1 MVTLL
6 PPPGWAHTV
15 QYGEWVC
22 NAVISLRH
30 LVASVRHGRRLFTL
44 GLALTLIGALVAH
57 LVQTTGGIRVT
68 DVRFKGA
75 DGSTMSALLYVP
87 PGATAT
93 APAPGILAVHGYINS
108 RETQSGF
115 AIEFARRGYV
125 VLALDQRGHG
135 YSAAPAF
142 AAGFG
147 GPDGLAYLRS
157 LAMVDRNNIGLEGH
171 SMGGWAVLAAAAVFP
186 DDYKSM
192 VLEGSSTGAPF
203 AAEGTPSFPRNVA
216 VVFSRYDEFSR
227 LMWGVRSAR
236 EVAESPK
243 LWALFGV
250 STPVEAGR
258 IYGSA
263 ESGTA
268 RVLYSPRITHA
279 MDHLSPEAIGYSID
293 WFQKTLSGGKPLPV
307 DDQVWI
313 WKEFGTLVAFIG
325 FVALLLGTFDSLLML
340 PWFAPLVAAP
350 MMPSESR
357 GGRWWLSLVIGPAL
371 PAVTLLPFFQLAE
384 ALAPASRL
392 FPQSLTNQIAVWA
405 VLNSLLTLGLS
416 FVPGGAKPQFNTHA
430 WRSVAIAALT
440 VAIGY
445 AALAVCDFLFT
456 VDFRF
461 WVLALKLLSRPQWT
475 AFFAYLIPF
484 TLFFV
489 VTLRALHSAITRA
502 TARPVAEYLINVAA
516 LAGGFIV
523 FLKIQYG
530 LLLTTGSMWTF
541 FDRDVLRT
549 IIAIQFVPLMSI
561 VAIIA
566 TFTYRRTN
574 SYLPGAFI
582 CALFVTWYIVAG
594 QATHVAA

>member
-1 MVTLL
+1 MTDA
-6 PPPGWAHTV
+6 G
-15 QYGEWVC
+15 
-22 NAVISLRH
+22 
-30 LVASVRHGRRLFTL
+30 SVGAQPRNRRLFSI
-44 GLALTLIGALVAH
+44 GLALVLAGALLAH
-57 LVQTTGGIRVT
+57 FVQTAGGIRVT
-68 DVRFKGA
+68 DVRFMGS
-75 DGSTMSALLYVP
+75 DGSPMSALLYVP

-93 APAPGILAVHGYINS
+93 TPAPGILAVHGYINS

-147 GPDGLAYLRS
+147 GPDGLSYLRS
-157 LAMVDRNNIGLEGH
+157 LAMVDKNNIGLEGH

-186 DDYKSM
+186 DGYKSM

-203 AAEGTPSFPRNVA
+203 AAEGTPIYPRNVA
-216 VVFSRYDEFSR
+216 VVFSRYDEFSQ

-236 EVAESPK
+236 EIATSPK
-243 LWALFGV
+243 LWGLFGV
-250 STPVEAGR
+250 NAPVEPGK

-263 ESGTA
+263 GNGTA
-268 RVLYSPRITHA
+268 RVLYAPAVTHA
-279 MDHLSPEAIGYSID
+279 MDHLSTEAIGYSID

-313 WKEFGTLVAFIG
+313 WKEIGTLVAFIG
-325 FVALLLGTFDSLLML
+325 FVALLLGTFDRLLRL
-340 PWFAPLVAAP
+340 PWFAPLAVAP
-350 MMPSESR
+350 MMPSDRR
-357 GGRWWLSLVIGPAL
+357 GGRWWLSFVVGAAL

-405 VLNSLLTLGLS
+405 VLNSLVILGLS
-416 FVPGGAKPQFNTHA
+416 FVSGGAKPQFNTHTS
-430 WRSVAIAALT
+430 RSIAIAVLT
-440 VAIGY
+440 VATGY

-456 VDFRF
+456 MDFRF
-461 WVLALKLLSRPQWT
+461 WVLALKLMSRPQWT
-475 AFFAYLIPF
+475 AFLAYLIPF

-489 VTLRALHSAITRA
+489 VTLRALHSAITRV
-502 TARPVAEYLINVAA
+502 TARSGAQYLINVAA
-516 LAGGFIV
+516 LAGGFAV
-523 FLKIQYG
+523 FVTIQYG
-530 LLLTTGSMWTF
+530 LLYTTGSMQTF
-541 FDRDVLRT
+541 FRNDILRT
-549 IIAIQFVPLMSI
+549 IIAIQFVPLLSI

-574 SYLPGAFI
+574 SYLPGALI
-582 CALFVTWYIVAG
+582 CALFVTWYVVAG
-594 QATHVAA
+594 QAMHVAA

>member
-1 MVTLL
+1 MSRGCLL
-6 PPPGWAHTV
+6 SIG
-15 QYGEWVC
+15 
-22 NAVISLRH
+22 
-30 LVASVRHGRRLFTL
+30 LVLV
-44 GLALTLIGALVAH
+44 LAGALLAH
-57 LVQTTGGIRVT
+57 FVQTAGGIRVT
-68 DVRFKGA
+68 DVRFKGS
-75 DGSTMSALLYVP
+75 DGSAISALLYVP
-87 PGATAT
+87 PDATART
-93 APAPGILAVHGYINS
+93 PAPGILAVHGYINS

-135 YSAAPAF
+135 YSAPPAF

-171 SMGGWAVLAAAAVFP
+171 SMGGWAVLSAATVFP

-203 AAEGTPSFPRNVA
+203 AAEGTPTFPRNVA
-216 VVFSRYDEFSR
+216 VVFSRYDEFSQ

-236 EVAESPK
+236 EIAGSPK
-243 LWALFGV
+243 LWALFGANA
-250 STPVEAGR
+250 PVEPGK

-263 ESGTA
+263 GNGTA
-268 RVLYSPRITHA
+268 RVLYAPAVTHA
-279 MDHLSPEAIGYSID
+279 MDHLSPEAISYSIE
-293 WFQKTLSGGKPLPV
+293 WFQRTLSGGKPLPA
-307 DDQVWI
+307 DDQIWI
-313 WKEFGTLVAFIG
+313 WKEIGTLVAFVG
-325 FVALLLGTFDSLLML
+325 FVALLLGTFEGLLRL
-340 PWFAPLVAAP
+340 PWFAPLAAQP
-350 MMPSESR
+350 VMAGPR
-357 GGRWWLSLVIGPAL
+357 RDGRWWISLIIGAAL

-405 VLNSLLTLGLS
+405 VLNSLVILGLS
-416 FVPGGAKPQFNTHA
+416 FVPGGVRPQFNTHT
-430 WRSVAIAALT
+430 WRSIAIAVLT
-440 VAIGY
+440 VAMGY
-445 AALAVCDFLFT
+445 AALMACDFLFT

-461 WVLALKLLSRPQWT
+461 WVLALKLMSRPQWA
-475 AFFAYLIPF
+475 AFLAYLTPLTI
-484 TLFFV
+484 FFL

-502 TARPVAEYLINVAA
+502 TVSPATQYLINVAA

-541 FDRDVLRT
+541 FDGDVLRT

-582 CALFVTWYIVAG
+582 CALFVTWYVVAG

>member
-1 MVTLL
+1 M
-6 PPPGWAHTV
+6 PGH
-15 QYGEWVC
+15 
-22 NAVISLRH
+22 
-30 LVASVRHGRRLFTL
+30 RRLL
-44 GLALTLIGALVAH
+44 SIGLVLVLAGALLAH
-57 LVQTTGGIRVT
+57 FVQTAGGIRVM
-68 DVRFKGA
+68 DVRFIGS
-75 DGSTMSALLYVP
+75 DGSPMSALLYVP
-87 PGATAT
+87 PGATANT
-93 APAPGILAVHGYINS
+93 PAPGILAVHGYINS

-125 VLALDQRGHG
+125 VLTLDQRGHG
-135 YSAAPAF
+135 YSAPPAF

-171 SMGGWAVLAAAAVFP
+171 SMGGWTVLAAAAVFP
-186 DDYKSM
+186 NDYKSM
-192 VLEGSSTGAPF
+192 VLEGSSTGGPF
-203 AAEGTPSFPRNVA
+203 AAEGTPTFPRNVA

-236 EVAESPK
+236 EIAESPK
-243 LWALFGV
+243 LWSLFGMNA
-250 STPVEAGR
+250 PVEPGKV
-258 IYGSA
+258 YGSA
-263 ESGTA
+263 GNGTA
-268 RVLYSPRITHA
+268 RVLYAPAVTHA
-279 MDHLSPEAIGYSID
+279 MDHLSTEAIGYSID

-307 DDQVWI
+307 DDQIWI
-313 WKEFGTLVAFIG
+313 WKEIGTLVAFIG
-325 FVALLLGTFDSLLML
+325 CIALLLGAFAGLLLL
-340 PWFAPLVAAP
+340 PWFAPLAAQP
-350 MMPSESR
+350 VMSGSR
-357 GGRWWLSLVIGPAL
+357 RDGRWWISLIIGAAL

-384 ALAPASRL
+384 ALAPAVSL

-405 VLNSLLTLGLS
+405 VLNSLIVLGLS
-416 FVPGGAKPQFNTHA
+416 FVPGGARPQFNTHTR
-430 WRSVAIAALT
+430 RSIAIAIVT

-475 AFFAYLIPF
+475 AFLAYLIPF

-502 TARPVAEYLINVAA
+502 TARPAAQYLINIAA
-516 LAGGFIV
+516 LAGGFAAFV
-523 FLKIQYG
+523 KIQYG
-530 LLLTTGSMWTF
+530 MLFTTGSMLMF
-541 FDRDVLRT
+541 FDSDVLRT

-594 QATHVAA
+594 QATHVGA